1 MAVISSIRLF
11 EAEPDL
17 VRYLSPEDSRVARQ
31 TLLPQAELAPGDSD
45 IRRFLTSRRAFSA
58 IVVDGM
64 LLQSLRLGEHAGLR
78 LLGPGDMISL
88 TETPASML
96 VLESTCRVT
105 SPTRIAVLGREM
117 LLACRRWPW
126 LVAGLHAR
134 MAEQSERLTT
144 QLMICQ
150 LPRVDD
156 RLLSM
161 MWLLA
166 ESWGQVTSGGTVLP
180 LELTHS
186 SLGGLIGA
194 RRPTVTLALSELA
207 ERGALVRQA
216 DGWLLLEEPKS
227 RRRGDTDGLGDPRP
241 LAQTAELWREDPEI
255 AGEQRVV
262 ASHAE
267 LRENIARLRAE
278 QAMQVE
284 EARERLRQMVA
295 ARERVVRLSGR
306 LTRRASPPP
315 PQRAPSSG

>member
-1 MAVISSIRLF
+1 LAAISSIRLF

-17 VRYLSPEDSRVARQ
+17 VRYLSPEDARVARQ
-31 TLLPQAELAPGDSD
+31 TWLPQVELAPGDPD
-45 IRRFLTSRRAFSA
+45 IRRLLSSRRAFSA
-58 IVVDGM
+58 IVLDGM

-78 LLGPGDMISL
+78 LIGPGDMLSL

-105 SPTRIAVLGREM
+105 SPSRIALLGREM

-126 LVAGLHAR
+126 LIAGLHAR

-186 SLGGLIGA
+186 ALGGLIGA

-207 ERGALVRQA
+207 ERGAVVRQA

-227 RRRGDTDGLGDPRP
+227 PRRAEADAIGEPRL
-241 LAQTAELWREDPEI
+241 LAQAAELWRESPEI

-262 ASHAE
+262 SSHAE
-267 LRENIARLRAE
+267 LRQNIARLRAE
-278 QAMQVE
+278 QAIQVE

-295 ARERVVRLSGR
+295 SRERVLRLSQR
-306 LTRRASPPP
+306 LTRRPPP
-315 PQRAPSSG
+315 PRRAPSS